1 MPSEVTAPAAI
12 VAFVLMIV
20 VVIGFMFLANAAV
33 ILQESISRSL
43 TYAYSS
49 EKQSLYITSSSRVNS
64 TYILLNL
71 TVKGVPVVPLSRLEV
86 IVKYIDNSS
95 GKPLTTMLPFNSIP
109 GWNVTA
115 IYDGLLERG
124 LSGGDYLIPGEVAE
138 LEVHLPTPSSLSYP
152 VIVVAVSPRGTSTM
166 YSVGGG

>member
-20 VVIGFMFLANAAV
+20 VVVGYMFLVNAAV
-33 ILQESISRSL
+33 ILQESISKSL

-49 EKQSLYITSSSRVNS
+49 EKQSLYITSASRVNS

-71 TVKGVPVVPLSRLEV
+71 TVKGLPVIPLTHLEV
-86 IVKYIDNSS
+86 IVKYIDNTT
-95 GKPLTTMLPFNSIP
+95 GKPLTTMLAYNSTP
-109 GWNVTA
+109 GWGIKT
-115 IYDGLLERG
+115 IYDGDLRRD
-124 LSGGDYLIPGEVAE
+124 LSAGDYLIPGEVAE
-138 LEVHLPTPSSLSYP
+138 LSLYLPTPSSPSYP